1 MEKRICKI
9 QHPFMIDNNND
20 NNKQN
25 TLTKVDRKGNYH
37 NRIKP
42 INDQWTT
49 KITSNKKKRESLLT
63 KIWNEPRML
72 TLIIS
77 IPHWIGHSSHNNLTG
92 KTKISILE
100 EKK

>member
-1 MEKRICKI
+1 
-9 QHPFMIDNNND
+9 MIDNNND

-49 KITSNKKKRESLLT
+49 KITSNKKK
-63 KIWNEPRML
+63 
-72 TLIIS
+72 
-77 IPHWIGHSSHNNLTG
+77 G
-92 KTKISILE
+92 KAF
-100 EKK
+100 